1 MLYTARKTWV
11 GIGSKSQGIEDG
23 ISQLDQIISIAS
35 PNE

>member
-11 GIGSKSQGIEDG
+11 EIGSKSQGIENG
-23 ISQLDQIISIAS
+23 VSQIDQIISIAS